1 VLRRNQLDD
10 GIRLLNKVR
19 PKTGLIARRGMDR
32 YYFGMDSSSGPT
44 GMKHFDAIIIGTGQ
58 AGPSL
63 AARFSAAGKTVAIIE
78 RHKFGGTCVNTG
90 CVPTKTLVASAYAM
104 HVARRGAEYGF
115 AIGDMQVDMKRVK
128 ARKDAA
134 SAKSSKGV
142 EEWLRGTKN
151 CTVLHGQASF
161 QSANTIVVNDEVLQ
175 ADKIYINVG
184 GRASIPDMPGVHEVP
199 FLTNSSIMDIDFL
212 PAHFI
217 IIGGSYVGLEFAQ
230 IYRRF
235 GSEVTI
241 VEMGPRLIGREDED
255 VSQAV
260 REIVEAEGINIRL
273 NAKCISLAK
282 HDGGV
287 AVGLDCEEG
296 PPEVVGTHLLL
307 AVGRTPNTSDLGLDR
322 AGVATD
328 HRGFIVVDDQL
339 QTNVPG
345 IWALGDCNG
354 RGAFTHTSYNDYEIV
369 ADNLFNA
376 DHRRV
381 SDRIQAYALYIDPP
395 LGRCGMTD
403 AEIRKSGRPALAVKY
418 PMSKVSRADEK
429 GETQG
434 FMKISVDAETKQI
447 LGAAILGVGGD
458 EVVHVLLDVMYAKA
472 PYTVIQRA
480 MHIHPTVS
488 EFLPTILAKLRPF
501 A

>member
-1 VLRRNQLDD
+1 MNTATTASPVKR
-10 GIRLLNKVR
+10 
-19 PKTGLIARRGMDR
+19 
-32 YYFGMDSSSGPT
+32 
-44 GMKHFDAIIIGTGQ
+44 FDAIIIGSGQ

-63 AARFSAAGKTVAIIE
+63 AARFAGAGKTVAIIE

-90 CVPTKTLVASAYAM
+90 CIPTKTLVASAYAI

-115 AIGDMQVDMKRVK
+115 ATGDVRVDINRVK
-128 ARKDAA
+128 ARKDAV
-134 SAKSSKGV
+134 SGRSNKGV
-142 EEWLRGTKN
+142 EEWLRGTEH
-151 CTVLHGQASF
+151 CTVIQGHARF
-161 QSANTIVVNDEVLQ
+161 QSANTVVVNDELLQ

-184 GRASIPDMPGVHEVP
+184 GRASIPEMPGIHDVP
-199 FLTNSSIMDIDFL
+199 FLTNSSMMDIDFL
-212 PAHFI
+212 PEHFI
-217 IIGGSYVGLEFAQ
+217 IVGGSYVGLEFAQ

-260 REIVEAEGINIRL
+260 REILEAEGVHIRL

-287 AVGLDCEEG
+287 AVGLTCEEG
-296 PPEVVGTHLLL
+296 PPKVVGTHVLL
-307 AVGRTPNTSDLGLDR
+307 AVGRTPNTHDLGLDQ
-322 AGVATD
+322 AGVTTD
-328 HRGFIVVDDQL
+328 HRGYIVVDDQL
-339 QTNVPG
+339 QTSVPG

-403 AEIRKSGRPALAVKY
+403 AEIRKSGRHALAAKY
-418 PMSKVSRADEK
+418 PMSRVSRAYEK

-434 FMKISVDAETKQI
+434 FIKICVDAETKEI
-447 LGAAILGVGGD
+447 VGAAILGVGGD
-458 EVVHVLLDVMYAKA
+458 EVIHVLLDLMYAKA

-488 EFLPTILAKLRPF
+488 EYLPVVLAKLEPF